1 MESLQATK
9 RRIKGTNNIRQITK
23 AMELVAATRMRK
35 SQEVALNSRPYSFT
49 ALDLLAN
56 IVSMP
61 NVVLP
66 PLLVP
71 REVKHTLVVV
81 VASDKGLAGSFNSSV
96 FRELDKFLE
105 IWKPGFQK
113 ETGFPYPE
121 LSFIA
126 VGSKSAKYLER
137 KGVMPIQTFT
147 KVGDMTEFDE
157 VGPLASLVT
166 DGYLAGTWD
175 KVTVFSTH
183 FRTALR
189 QEVLQRDILPVDTAT
204 LKNTVRDIIPE
215 SGRYANLR
223 KDLESFIVPAK
234 VSPQGAERGEVSPWL
249 STEYI
254 IEPSPSEL
262 LTALVPHLIR
272 MQFYFLVLE
281 ANASEHAARRMAM
294 ESASN
299 NAEDLVNTL
308 TQSFNKSRQAAIT
321 REIIEVTAGI

>member
-61 NVVLP
+61 NVILP
-66 PLLVP
+66 PLLTQ

-105 IWKPGFQK
+105 EKDLAPA
-113 ETGFPYPE
+113 
-121 LSFIA
+121 SFIA
-126 VGSKSAKYLER
+126 VGIKSAKYLER
-137 KGVMPIQTFT
+137 KGITPIQTFI
-147 KVGDMTEFDE
+147 KVGDMTELDE
-157 VGPLASLVT
+157 VTPLATLVT
-166 DGYLAGTWD
+166 DGYLSEKWD

-189 QEVLQRDILPVDTAT
+189 QEVLQRDILPVDTTT
-204 LKNTVRDIIPE
+204 LKNTVREIVPE
-215 SGRYANLR
+215 HGRFANLR
-223 KDLESFIVPAK
+223 KELESFMLPAK

-254 IEPSPSEL
+254 IEPSPTEL
-262 LTALVPHLIR
+262 LTALVPHLVL

-294 ESASN
+294 ESASS
-299 NAEDLVNTL
+299 NAEDLVNSL

-321 REIIEVTAGI
+321 REIIEVTSNI

>member
-56 IVSMP
+56 IVSIP

-71 REVKHTLVVV
+71 REVKHSLVVV

-105 IWKPGFQK
+105 IRRSDLREAGSEVGP
-113 ETGFPYPE
+113 PN
-121 LSFIA
+121 LSFVA
-126 VGSKSAKYLER
+126 VGTKSAKYLER
-137 KGVMPIQTFT
+137 KGVTPIQTFT

-204 LKNTVRDIIPE
+204 LKNTVREIVPE
-215 SGRYANLR
+215 HGRYANLR
-223 KDLESFIVPAK
+223 KELESFMIFNPA
-234 VSPQGAERGEVSPWL
+234 
-249 STEYI
+249 EYI

-281 ANASEHAARRMAM
+281 ANASEHAARRLAM

-299 NAEDLVNTL
+299 NAEDLVNSL

-321 REIIEVTAGI
+321 REIIEVTSNI